1 MNHLRRSINPQGKIK
16 PIGDPKLRE
25 RLPLA
30 AGRTTALQR
39 LLLRKKLL
47 ESHAREVD

>member
-1 MNHLRRSINPQGKIK
+1 MNHLRRSINPQCKIK
-16 PIGDPKLRE
+16 PIRDPKPRE
-25 RLPLA
+25 RLPIA

-39 LLLRKKLL
+39 LIPEEKLP